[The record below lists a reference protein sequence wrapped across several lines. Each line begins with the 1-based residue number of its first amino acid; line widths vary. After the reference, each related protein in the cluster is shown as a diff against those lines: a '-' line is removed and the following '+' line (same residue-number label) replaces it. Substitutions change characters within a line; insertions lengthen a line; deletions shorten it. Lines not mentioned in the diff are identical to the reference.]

1 MGTGS
6 IDNSIVLDASG
17 KEIQVSAYI
26 AKKLKPSEI
35 VYFKNLV
42 KYDLDTLKAYT
53 ETFPN
58 STIVNAKKNKS
69 KFDRKVR
76 VKVPDDYQRIKEL
89 LDSLTQTQKNVVIE
103 IKDSISITSSLI
115 GYFTKLV
122 QKEGIDLSIKVG
134 DPSLMELFE
143 DLNLV
148 TLFKVRKA

>member
-1 MGTGS
+1 MDISANSNVVKITGNIKS
-6 IDNSIVLDASG
+6 
-17 KEIQVSAYI
+17 VS
-26 AKKLKPSEI
+26 
-35 VYFKNLV
+35 
-42 KYDLDTLKAYT
+42 
-53 ETFPN
+53 
-58 STIVNAKKNKS
+58 
-69 KFDRKVR
+69 
-76 VKVPDDYQRIKEL
+76 DYQRIKEL